1 MVTAPRSNAKHLHS
15 TAKGFKTPPTEEQ
28 IIQQMVKKS
37 RLLGLAGEGEDIFSS
52 SFVSEL
58 RNEWLT
64 RWNGENKKRPYTG
77 SKATLLDPSFSFP
90 LEIWTPT
97 TKKNRLGYRNLHF
110 GVCGRWLVETTQQE
124 YFIDISIN
132 CLIPDDDGVP
142 FKKVSPISIQ
152 RLITKSF
159 GHSTYEKWKQ
169 LQLDD
174 LPSLRR
180 LINEFRDVIDYPC
193 MSMTCCEKSKRLC
206 ERIGLPIYKDY
217 TFLIPNSMVS

>member
-37 RLLGLAGEGEDIFSS
+37 RLLGIADVNEDIFSPS
-52 SFVSEL
+52 YVSEL

-64 RWNGENKKRPYTG
+64 EWNGENKKRPYTG
-77 SKATLLDPSFSFP
+77 SKATLLDPSYSFP
-90 LEIWTPT
+90 LEIWCP
-97 TKKNRLGYRNLHF
+97 KEKNRLGYRTLHR
-110 GVCGRWLVETTQQE
+110 GVCGRWMVETAQHD
-124 YFIDISIN
+124 YNIDISIK

-142 FKKVSPISIQ
+142 FAKISPITIQ
-152 RLITKSF
+152 RFITKSL
-159 GHSTYEKWKQ
+159 GYSTYKKWKQ

-206 ERIGLPIYKDY
+206 ERVGLPIYKDY

>member
-37 RLLGLAGEGEDIFSS
+37 RLLGIAAMNEDIFSS
-52 SFVSEL
+52 SFVSVV

-64 RWNGENKKRPYTG
+64 IWNRDQKKDPYTG
-77 SKATLLDPSFSFP
+77 SKSTLLDPTYSKSLDVWSP
-90 LEIWTPT
+90 KEED
-97 TKKNRLGYRNLHF
+97 RLRYRTLHR
-110 GVCGRWLVETTQQE
+110 GVCGRWMVETSPRLF
-124 YFIDISIN
+124 YIDISIK

-142 FKKVSPISIQ
+142 YANVSPIMTQ
-152 RLITKSF
+152 RFITKSL

-193 MSMTCCEKSKRLC
+193 MSLTCCEKSKRLC
-206 ERIGLPIYKDY
+206 ERVGLPIYKDH